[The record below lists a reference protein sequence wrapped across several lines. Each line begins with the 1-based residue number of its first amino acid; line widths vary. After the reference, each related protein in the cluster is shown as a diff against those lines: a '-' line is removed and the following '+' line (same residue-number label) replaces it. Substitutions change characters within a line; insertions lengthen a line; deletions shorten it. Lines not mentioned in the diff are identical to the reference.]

1 MIVNILFLFI
11 IIHRCGLKH
20 QYELKTRRNKF
31 NTMKNTWK
39 IYMLA
44 FISFIVGTSEFVI
57 AGILDKVA
65 ASANIS
71 VSAAGQLITVFSI
84 AYAFGPPII
93 MMALAKWDRRKLLI
107 LALSILVLGSF
118 MTVTLSGF
126 IFLIASRVVLA
137 LGTGVFVITA
147 ITVAPK
153 LAPEGRQAGAVATIA
168 TGFSAALVIGV
179 PIGRV
184 LSTAYDWKTIF
195 WGIGIICLLAIFAV
209 ARTIPVTEGDAPV
222 PLGKQLTLLKK
233 PNILMSLGM
242 TLFVF
247 ISYSVVQTFM
257 TPFLSS
263 IMKMG
268 DGEISAA
275 LFGLGIASLIGS
287 KLGGFLADRIGT
299 ARTLFGSNV
308 FQVLALILLSIISGS
323 LIGSITL
330 LIIWMIAAWS
340 FGSVQNF
347 NVVSLAPE
355 ASGIM
360 ASLNSSFTQLGIAAG
375 AGIGGIAAGS
385 SSMLAITWVGAAS
398 VTIAVLIAA
407 ILFSPARMFEKNIMT
422 K

>member
-1 MIVNILFLFI
+1 M
-11 IIHRCGLKH
+11 
-20 QYELKTRRNKF
+20 E
-31 NTMKNTWK
+31 NTLK

-65 ASANIS
+65 DSANIS
-71 VSAAGQLITVFSI
+71 VSAAGQLVTVFAI
-84 AYAFGPPII
+84 AYAIGPPII
-93 MMALAKWDRRKLLI
+93 IMGLAKMDRRKLLI
-107 LALSILVLGSF
+107 LALSVLVLGSI

-126 IFLIASRVVLA
+126 IFLMASRVVLA
-137 LGTGVFVITA
+137 VGTGVFVITA

-153 LAPEGRQAGAVATIA
+153 LAPSGRQASAVATIA

-184 LSTAYDWKTIF
+184 VATAYDWKTIF
-195 WGIGIICLLAIFAV
+195 WGIGLICLLSIFAV
-209 ARTIPVTEGDAPV
+209 AKTIPATKGESPI
-222 PLGKQLTLLKK
+222 PLDKQLALLKRS
-233 PNILMSLGM
+233 NILLALGM

-247 ISYSVVQTFM
+247 ISYSVFNTFM

-263 IMKMG
+263 VIKVS
-268 DGEISAA
+268 DREISII

-287 KLGGFLADRIGT
+287 KIGGFLADRIGT

-308 FQVLALILLSIISGS
+308 LQLLALILLSFISGS
-323 LIGSITL
+323 VVVSITL
-330 LIIWMIAAWS
+330 IIIWMIAAWS

-360 ASLNSSFTQLGIAAG
+360 ASLNSSFTQIGVAVG

-385 SSMLAITWVGAAS
+385 SSMLAITWVGAAA
-398 VTIAVLIAA
+398 VTIAVVIAA
-407 ILFSPARMFEKNIMT
+407 LSYIPNRVTDKNIAT